1 MDLLDIDV
9 NKRPGAIEIGVQGEN
24 KAEGVA
30 FDVTPWVTDYGLGT
44 AYIYNQR
51 NGDAA
56 PYFKELPITSSDGT
70 YTAKWIYDDA
80 DTAVAGEGTCQ
91 LIYVKNDVVKKTEKY
106 VTVTGK
112 SLGEATGDIPDPYE
126 DLLADAR
133 AIYQDCRDQA
143 TAATVKAGEAAQHE
157 VNAKTAQDAAA
168 ASAAAAAASAQ
179 EAKDTFELAGDVS
192 FSVNSTTKKV
202 TMHFTTSESE

>member
-9 NKRPGAIEIGVQGEN
+9 NKRPGAIQIGVQGEN
-24 KAEGVA
+24 EAEGVA

-56 PYFKELPITSSDGT
+56 PYFKELPITSSDEV
-70 YTAKWIYDDA
+70 YTATWIYDDV

-91 LIYVKNDVVKKTEKY
+91 LIYVKGDVVKKTAKY
-106 VTVTGK
+106 VTETGK

-133 AIYQDCRDQA
+133 AIYQLMVGQREA
-143 TAATVKAGEAAQHE
+143 TQQAATNAHEYELAAKS
-157 VNAKTAQDAAA
+157 AKDDAA
-168 ASAAAAAASAQ
+168 ASAASAAESATIAGNVFQVAGNVTFPVDPDTGAAYM
-179 EAKDTFELAGDVS
+179 V
-192 FSVNSTTKKV
+192 FSEE
-202 TMHFTTSESE
+202 ES

>member
-133 AIYQDCRDQA
+133 AIYQLMVGQREA
-143 TAATVKAGEAAQHE
+143 TQQAATNAHQYELAAE
-157 VNAKTAQDAAA
+157 DAAEDA
-168 ASAAAAAASAQ
+168 AGSAESAATSATI
-179 EAKDTFELAGDVS
+179 AGNVFRVAGNVTIPVDPDTGAVYAV
-192 FSVNSTTKKV
+192 FSEE
-202 TMHFTTSESE
+202 ES